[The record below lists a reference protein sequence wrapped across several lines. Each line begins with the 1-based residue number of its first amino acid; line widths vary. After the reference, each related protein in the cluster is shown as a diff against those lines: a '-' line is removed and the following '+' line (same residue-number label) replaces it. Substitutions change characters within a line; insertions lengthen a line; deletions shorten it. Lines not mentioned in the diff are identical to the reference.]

1 MMSCT
6 DDDEL
11 RNLVKEEKST
21 SVILDAGYTKT
32 LRTATLLDKQ
42 SIIRTVFLHSVVY
55 RSMAERDWEMKWK
68 DVQIALKASLLQRM

>member
-1 MMSCT
+1 MSCT

-32 LRTATLLDKQ
+32 LKTATLLDKQ

-55 RSMAERDWEMKWK
+55 HSMAERDWEMKWK